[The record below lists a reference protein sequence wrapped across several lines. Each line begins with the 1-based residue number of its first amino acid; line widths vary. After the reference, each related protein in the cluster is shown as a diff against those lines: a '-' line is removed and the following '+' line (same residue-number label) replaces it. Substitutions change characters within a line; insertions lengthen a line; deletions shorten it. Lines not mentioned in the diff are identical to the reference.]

1 MARNC
6 RVSILFTAINT
17 GTQRKQSLAVKCSL
31 VIEQGTLE
39 VSKPLSVI
47 MISDKEQNSNKMC
60 HKWDT
65 CEMVEVTY
73 RLKHSRHSRKKEI
86 LLWKKSE
93 NSLILKSKSGSRGSQ
108 YQTEL

>member
-1 MARNC
+1 
-6 RVSILFTAINT
+6 
-17 GTQRKQSLAVKCSL
+17 
-31 VIEQGTLE
+31 
-39 VSKPLSVI
+39 
-47 MISDKEQNSNKMC
+47 MC

-108 YQTEL
+108 YQTELWEEPGRNDNRCVRTEGACGGGTSSLKQGYRRIFYLSICPL